1 MVFGFRE
8 RVRVGLKKFALRLA
22 KLLKDELTIL
32 DFFILKCVEHN
43 YHPLALFNIDLIFLD
58 QKQRIYLT

>member
-1 MVFGFRE
+1 MNSQYW
-8 RVRVGLKKFALRLA
+8 
-22 KLLKDELTIL
+22 I
-32 DFFILKCVEHN
+32 FFILKCVEHN

>member
-32 DFFILKCVEHN
+32 DFFYSEVEHN